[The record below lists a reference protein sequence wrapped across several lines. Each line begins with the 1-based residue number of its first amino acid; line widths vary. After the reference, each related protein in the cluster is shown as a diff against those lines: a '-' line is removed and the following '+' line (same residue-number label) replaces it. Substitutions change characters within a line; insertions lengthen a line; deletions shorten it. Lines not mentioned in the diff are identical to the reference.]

1 MSIQNINFLQS
12 DNDTAYIPGIT
23 TYTASSIYQS
33 LANSGQRYGAK
44 GDSVAIGYFTIKDIT
59 GSAEGDGK
67 DPIKPEPPIPS
78 EPAVPISMV
87 ETDAK
92 SNTNKKSDVVKV
104 IVSTDVVSIGD
115 ISVDAADNL
124 LNIAKADSNA
134 ANALVYYDKKNE
146 RLILR
151 YKGISY
157 TVSNIKNDNIYK
169 QDDFNNTSIFNLI
182 IAALNNKLIL
192 SDDSK
197 VIIPEDY
204 KFYYY

>member
-44 GDSVAIGYFTIKDIT
+44 GDSVAIGYFTIKSIT
-59 GSAEGDGK
+59 GSAEGNSK
-67 DPIKPEPPIPS
+67 DPIKPEPAIPS
-78 EPAVPISMV
+78 EPAVPISMA

-92 SNTNKKSDVVKV
+92 SNTNKKSDVGKV
-104 IVSTDVVSIGD
+104 IVSTDVVSIGG

-124 LNIAKADSNA
+124 LNDIAKADINA
-134 ANALVYYDKKNE
+134 ANNALVYYDKKNE

-157 TVSNIKNDNIYK
+157 TVSNI
-169 QDDFNNTSIFNLI
+169 
-182 IAALNNKLIL
+182 
-192 SDDSK
+192 
-197 VIIPEDY
+197 
-204 KFYYY
+204 